1 MIKYQVYTAKDKQVI
16 LPEGEITKAIW
27 DNKKSE
33 LDTYRTTQTNKILT
47 DLRARTKKDSKND
60 HRAIFMDL
68 ANGVIIWARLLAGDT
83 LTNPKVATEYF
94 YLRTPKGNTEINF
107 TELFSK
113 WEIPNGNTEVDKV
126 IKALFEK
133 YKELQK
139 AELAGKTI
147 DQVALKDELVK
158 LIKKYVDAKI
168 AEIPTTG
175 GTPAPVSKET
185 IINLLKE
192 AADPTHPESG
202 NVLIA
207 LLTEHLAGSS
217 ASMTTLLADEN
228 GSKPFKYFL
237 KLNNLYGAAADIDM
251 FKEMYDTT
259 SPNIVC
265 GVNRHGEALVQ
276 NLDILDL
283 NTEGKDSDTPLTP
296 TEIFVDKEN
305 TVTKNLPPEYSLM
318 VYRSVKYAKEVR
330 PSDIETEEHYING
343 KGQPEDTYVPS
354 KVRTIG
360 VEGVL
365 KHFADNVCPSL
376 YLEKQANGEY
386 VIGNQ
391 TTANLFKKYLVFY
404 NSEGFIPNEKLPEKV
419 TKTINTI
426 TEKVITVKPNGD
438 VVIKKEV
445 LDKSELPKPKDV
457 ELPKRKWHTMSA
469 EDGINGVLSFVT
481 GNEVHLD
488 IITTL
493 TKPVSMITFG
503 VRNAI
508 NSRPNEV
515 LEGIIIVH
523 GAAFIKGWESRF
535 KWREVPYDL
544 RDVEVFAYTIE
555 DENTIHIGRV

>member
-1 MIKYQVYTAKDKQVI
+1 MIKYQVYTVKDKQVI
-16 LPEGEITKAIW
+16 LPEGEITKAVW

-94 YLRTPKGNTEINF
+94 YLRTPAGNTEVNF

-113 WEIPNGNTEVDKV
+113 WEIPNGNEEVDKV

-175 GTPAPVSKET
+175 GTPAPVSKKT
-185 IINLLKE
+185 IINILKDV
-192 AADPTHPESG
+192 ADPDHPDAGS
-202 NVLIA
+202 VLIQ
-207 LLTEHLAGSS
+207 LLVEHLTGSDS
-217 ASMTTLLADEN
+217 HIGNLLAEN
-228 GSKPFKYFL
+228 DGSKPFQYFL
-237 KLNNLYGAAADIDM
+237 KLYNLYGAETTGDM
-251 FKEMYDTT
+251 FKNAINGCSYEV
-259 SPNIVC
+259 VC
-265 GVNRHGEALVQ
+265 GVNRHGDAMIQ

-283 NTEGKDSDTPLTP
+283 NAKGKDSDTPLTAS
-296 TEIFVDKEN
+296 EIFVDKEN
-305 TVTKNLPPEYSLM
+305 TVTKDLPPEYSLM

-330 PSDIETEEHYING
+330 SSGIETEEHYING

-360 VEGVL
+360 VENVL
-365 KHFADNVCPSL
+365 KHFANNVCPSL
-376 YLEKQANGEY
+376 YLEKQANGSY
-386 VIGNQ
+386 SIGNEA
-391 TTANLFKKYLVFY
+391 TANLFKKYIAFL
-404 NSEGFIPNEKLPEKV
+404 GADGKLPDSILP
-419 TKTINTI
+419 TSISTI
-426 TEKVITVKPNGD
+426 TNNLIDNTKPSEP
-438 VVIKKEV
+438 VIKETILKNS
-445 LDKSELPKPKDV
+445 LYKLGMLPNADKYQEYND
-457 ELPKRKWHTMSA
+457 
-469 EDGINGVLSFVT
+469 DG
-481 GNEVHLD
+481 

-493 TKPVSMITFG
+493 GTYRNFVVTLTRQLETF
-503 VRNAI
+503 VIATNNIPTQYRRDNMWF
-508 NSRPNEV
+508 
-515 LEGIIIVH
+515 EGTIIVN
-523 GAAFIKGWESRF
+523 GAKFIKSWGNMF
-535 KWREVPYDL
+535 VWREGVPTDL
-544 RDVEVFAYTIE
+544 GDMEVFAYVLNPLDNKIY
-555 DENTIHIGRV
+555 IGRV

>member
-83 LTNPKVATEYF
+83 LTSPKVATEYF

-113 WEIPNGNTEVDKV
+113 WEIPNGNEEVDKV

-133 YKELQK
+133 YRELQK

-185 IINLLKE
+185 IINILKE
-192 AADPTHPESG
+192 AADPDHPDAGSVLVQLLVEHLAESDPHIG
-202 NVLIA
+202 N
-207 LLTEHLAGSS
+207 LLTE
-217 ASMTTLLADEN
+217 DD
-228 GSKPFKYFL
+228 GSKPFQYFL
-237 KLNNLYGAAADIDM
+237 KLYNLYGKEATGDM
-251 FKEMYDTT
+251 FKNAINGGSYEV
-259 SPNIVC
+259 VC
-265 GVNRHGEALVQ
+265 GVNRHGDAMVQ

-283 NTEGKDSDTPLTP
+283 NAEGKDSDTPLTP

-343 KGQPEDTYVPS
+343 KGQPEDTYVPN

-360 VEGVL
+360 VENVL
-365 KHFADNVCPSL
+365 KHFANNVCPSL
-376 YLEKQANGEY
+376 YLEKQANGSY
-386 VIGNQ
+386 SIGNEA
-391 TTANLFKKYLVFY
+391 TANLFKKYIAFL
-404 NSEGFIPNEKLPEKV
+404 GADGKLPDS
-419 TKTINTI
+419 ILPASISTI
-426 TEKVITVKPNGD
+426 TNNLIDNTKPSEP
-438 VVIKKEV
+438 VIKETILKNSMYK
-445 LDKSELPKPKDV
+445 LGMFPNADKYQEYND
-457 ELPKRKWHTMSA
+457 
-469 EDGINGVLSFVT
+469 
-481 GNEVHLD
+481 
-488 IITTL
+488 
-493 TKPVSMITFG
+493 
-503 VRNAI
+503 
-508 NSRPNEV
+508 
-515 LEGIIIVH
+515 EGIISTLGTYRNFVVTLTRQIETFVVNVNNIPTQYRRDNMWFEGTIIVK
-523 GAAFIKGWESRF
+523 GAKFIKSWGSMF
-535 KWREVPYDL
+535 VWRNGVPTDL
-544 RDVEVFAYTIE
+544 GDMEVFAYVLNPLDNKIY
-555 DENTIHIGRV
+555 IGRV

>member
-16 LPEGEITKAIW
+16 LPEGEITKAVW
-27 DNKKSE
+27 DSKKSE

-83 LTNPKVATEYF
+83 LTSPKVATEYF

-113 WEIPNGNTEVDKV
+113 WEIPDGNTEVDKV

-217 ASMTTLLADEN
+217 ASMTTLLSDEN

-251 FKEMYDTT
+251 FKEMYDTA

-265 GVNRHGEALVQ
+265 GVNRHRDAMVQ

-283 NTEGKDSDTPLTP
+283 NAEGKDSDTPLTP

-305 TVTKNLPPEYSLM
+305 TVTKDLPPEYSLM
-318 VYRSVKYAKEVR
+318 VYRSIKYAKEVR

-360 VEGVL
+360 VENVL
-365 KHFADNVCPSL
+365 KHFANNVCPSL
-376 YLEKQANGEY
+376 YLEKQANGSY
-386 VIGNQ
+386 SIGNEA
-391 TTANLFKKYLVFY
+391 TANLFKKYIAFL
-404 NSEGFIPNEKLPEKV
+404 GADGKLPDSILPASV
-419 TKTINTI
+419 STI
-426 TEKVITVKPNGD
+426 TNNLIDNTKPSEP
-438 VVIKKEV
+438 VIKETILKNSMYK
-445 LDKSELPKPKDV
+445 LGMLPNADKYQEYND
-457 ELPKRKWHTMSA
+457 
-469 EDGINGVLSFVT
+469 DGIISTLGTYRNFV
-481 GNEVHLD
+481 V
-488 IITTL
+488 TL
-493 TKPVSMITFG
+493 TRQIETF
-503 VRNAI
+503 VIATNNIPTQYRRDNMWF
-508 NSRPNEV
+508 
-515 LEGIIIVH
+515 EGTIIVK
-523 GAAFIKGWESRF
+523 GAKFIKSWGNMF
-535 KWREVPYDL
+535 VWREGVPTDL
-544 RDVEVFAYTIE
+544 GDMEVFAYVLNPLDNKIY
-555 DENTIHIGRV
+555 IGRV

>member
-27 DNKKSE
+27 DSKKSE
-33 LDTYRTTQTNKILT
+33 LDTYRTTQTTKILT

-113 WEIPNGNTEVDKV
+113 WEIPDGNTEVDKV

-217 ASMTTLLADEN
+217 AGMTALLADEN

-251 FKEMYDTT
+251 FKEMYDTA

-265 GVNRHGEALVQ
+265 GVNKHGEALVQ

-330 PSDIETEEHYING
+330 SSDVEAEEHYING

-360 VEGVL
+360 VENVL
-365 KHFADNVCPSL
+365 KHFANNVCPSL
-376 YLEKQANGEY
+376 YLEKQANGSY
-386 VIGNQ
+386 SIGNEA
-391 TTANLFKKYLVFY
+391 TANLFKKYIAFL
-404 NSEGFIPNEKLPEKV
+404 GADGKLPDSILPASV
-419 TKTINTI
+419 STI
-426 TEKVITVKPNGD
+426 TNNLIDNTKPSEP
-438 VVIKKEV
+438 VIKETILKNS
-445 LDKSELPKPKDV
+445 LYKLGMLPNADKYQEYND
-457 ELPKRKWHTMSA
+457 
-469 EDGINGVLSFVT
+469 DGIISTLGTYRNFV
-481 GNEVHLD
+481 V
-488 IITTL
+488 TL
-493 TKPVSMITFG
+493 TRQLETF
-503 VRNAI
+503 VIATNNIPTQYRRDNMWF
-508 NSRPNEV
+508 
-515 LEGIIIVH
+515 EGTIIVK
-523 GAAFIKGWESRF
+523 GAKFIKSWGNMF
-535 KWREVPYDL
+535 VWREGVPTDL
-544 RDVEVFAYTIE
+544 GDMEVFAYVLNPLDNKIY
-555 DENTIHIGRV
+555 IGRV

>member
-27 DNKKSE
+27 DSKKSE

-94 YLRTPKGNTEINF
+94 YLRTPKGITDINF

-113 WEIPNGNTEVDKV
+113 WVIPSGNEEVDKV

-168 AEIPTTG
+168 AEIPSTG
-175 GTPAPVSKET
+175 GTPAPVDKNT
-185 IINLLKE
+185 IINILNGV
-192 AADPTHPESG
+192 ADPDHPDAGSVLVQLLVEHLTGSDPHIG
-202 NVLIA
+202 N
-207 LLTEHLAGSS
+207 LLTEN
-217 ASMTTLLADEN
+217 D
-228 GSKPFKYFL
+228 GSKPFQYFL
-237 KLNNLYGAAADIDM
+237 KLYNLYGVEATGDM
-251 FKEMYDTT
+251 FKNAINGGSYEV
-259 SPNIVC
+259 VC
-265 GVNRHGEALVQ
+265 GVNRHGDAMIQ

-283 NTEGKDSDTPLTP
+283 NAEGKDSDTPLTP
-296 TEIFVDKEN
+296 IEIFVDKEN

-318 VYRSVKYAKEVR
+318 VYRSVKYAKGVR
-330 PSDIETEEHYING
+330 SNDIETEDHYING

-365 KHFADNVCPSL
+365 KHFVNNVCPSL
-376 YLEKQANGEY
+376 YLEKQTDGSY
-386 VIGNQ
+386 SIGNQ
-391 TTANLFKKYLVFY
+391 ATANLFKKHIAFL
-404 NSEGFIPNEKLPEKV
+404 GADGKLPDSILPASV
-419 TKTINTI
+419 STI
-426 TEKVITVKPNGD
+426 TNNLIDNTKPSEP
-438 VVIKKEV
+438 VIKETILKNSMYKLGMLPNADKYQEYNDDGIISTLGTYRNFVVTLTRQLEV
-445 LDKSELPKPKDV
+445 LV
-457 ELPKRKWHTMSA
+457 
-469 EDGINGVLSFVT
+469 INVNNIPTQYRRDNMWF
-481 GNEVHLD
+481 
-488 IITTL
+488 
-493 TKPVSMITFG
+493 
-503 VRNAI
+503 
-508 NSRPNEV
+508 
-515 LEGIIIVH
+515 EGTIIVK
-523 GAAFIKGWESRF
+523 GAKFIKSWGNMF
-535 KWREVPYDL
+535 VWREGVPTDL
-544 RDVEVFAYTIE
+544 GDMEVFAYVLNPLDNKIY
-555 DENTIHIGRV
+555 IGRV

>member
-27 DNKKSE
+27 DSKKSE

-94 YLRTPKGNTEINF
+94 YLRTPKGNTEVNF

-113 WEIPNGNTEVDKV
+113 WEIPNGNEEVDKV

-147 DQVALKDELVK
+147 DQIALKDELVK

-185 IINLLKE
+185 IIDLLEE

-207 LLTEHLAGSS
+207 LLTKHLAGSS
-217 ASMTTLLADEN
+217 AGMTTLLADEN

-251 FKEMYDTT
+251 FKEMYDTA

-305 TVTKNLPPEYSLM
+305 TVTKNLPPKYSLM

-330 PSDIETEEHYING
+330 SDDIKTEDHYING

-360 VEGVL
+360 VENVL
-365 KHFADNVCPSL
+365 KHFANNVCPSL
-376 YLEKQANGEY
+376 YLEKQANGSY
-386 VIGNQ
+386 SIGNEA
-391 TTANLFKKYLVFY
+391 TANLFKKYIAFL
-404 NSEGFIPNEKLPEKV
+404 GADGKLPDSILPASV
-419 TKTINTI
+419 STI
-426 TEKVITVKPNGD
+426 TNNLIDNTKPSEP
-438 VVIKKEV
+438 VIKETILKNS
-445 LDKSELPKPKDV
+445 LYKLGMFPNADKYQEYND
-457 ELPKRKWHTMSA
+457 
-469 EDGINGVLSFVT
+469 DGIISTLGTYRNFV
-481 GNEVHLD
+481 V
-488 IITTL
+488 TL
-493 TKPVSMITFG
+493 TRQIETF
-503 VRNAI
+503 VIATNNIPTQYRRDNMWF
-508 NSRPNEV
+508 
-515 LEGIIIVH
+515 EGTIIVK
-523 GAAFIKGWESRF
+523 GAKFIKSWGNMF
-535 KWREVPYDL
+535 VWREGVPTDL
-544 RDVEVFAYTIE
+544 GDMEVFAYVLNPLDNKIY
-555 DENTIHIGRV
+555 IGRV

>member
-27 DNKKSE
+27 DSKKSE

-113 WEIPNGNTEVDKV
+113 WEIPNGNEEVDKV

-168 AEIPTTG
+168 AEIPSTG

-217 ASMTTLLADEN
+217 ASMTALLADEN

-251 FKEMYDTT
+251 FKEMYDTA

-265 GVNRHGEALVQ
+265 GVNKHGEALVQ

-330 PSDIETEEHYING
+330 SNDIETEDHYING

-360 VEGVL
+360 VENVL
-365 KHFADNVCPSL
+365 KHFANNVCPSL
-376 YLEKQANGEY
+376 YLEKQTDGSY
-386 VIGNQ
+386 SIGNEA
-391 TTANLFKKYLVFY
+391 TANLFKKYIAFL
-404 NSEGFIPNEKLPEKV
+404 GADGKLPDSILPASV
-419 TKTINTI
+419 STI
-426 TEKVITVKPNGD
+426 TNNLIDNTKPSEP
-438 VVIKKEV
+438 VIKETILKNSMYK
-445 LDKSELPKPKDV
+445 LGMLPNADKYQEYND
-457 ELPKRKWHTMSA
+457 
-469 EDGINGVLSFVT
+469 DGIISTLGTYRNFV
-481 GNEVHLD
+481 V
-488 IITTL
+488 TL
-493 TKPVSMITFG
+493 TRQLETFVVG
-503 VRNAI
+503 VNNIPTQYRRDNMWF
-508 NSRPNEV
+508 
-515 LEGIIIVH
+515 EGTIIVK
-523 GAAFIKGWESRF
+523 GAKFIKSWGNMF
-535 KWREVPYDL
+535 VWREGVPTDL
-544 RDVEVFAYTIE
+544 GDMEVFAYVLNPLDNKIY
-555 DENTIHIGRV
+555 IGRV

>member
-27 DNKKSE
+27 DSKKSE
-33 LDTYRTTQTNKILT
+33 LDTYRTTQTTKILT

-83 LTNPKVATEYF
+83 LTSPKVATEYF
-94 YLRTPKGNTEINF
+94 YLRTPKGNTEVNF

-113 WEIPNGNTEVDKV
+113 WEIPDGNTEVDKV

-175 GTPAPVSKET
+175 GTPTPVSKET

-207 LLTEHLAGSS
+207 LLTEHLTGSS
-217 ASMTTLLADEN
+217 TGMTTLLADEN

-251 FKEMYDTT
+251 FKEMYDTA

-265 GVNRHGEALVQ
+265 GVNKHGEALVQ

-354 KVRTIG
+354 KVRTIE
-360 VEGVL
+360 VENVL
-365 KHFADNVCPSL
+365 KHFANNVCPSL
-376 YLEKQANGEY
+376 YLEKQTDGSY
-386 VIGNQ
+386 SIGNEA
-391 TTANLFKKYLVFY
+391 TANLFKKYIAFL
-404 NSEGFIPNEKLPEKV
+404 GADGKLPDSILPASV
-419 TKTINTI
+419 STI
-426 TEKVITVKPNGD
+426 TNNLIDNTKPSEPA
-438 VVIKKEV
+438 IKETILKNS
-445 LDKSELPKPKDV
+445 LYKLGMLPNADKYQEYND
-457 ELPKRKWHTMSA
+457 
-469 EDGINGVLSFVT
+469 DGIISTLSTYRNFV
-481 GNEVHLD
+481 V
-488 IITTL
+488 TL
-493 TKPVSMITFG
+493 TRQIETF
-503 VRNAI
+503 AI
-508 NSRPNEV
+508 VTNNIPTQYRRDNMWF
-515 LEGIIIVH
+515 EGTIIVK
-523 GAAFIKGWESRF
+523 GAKFIKSWGNMF
-535 KWREVPYDL
+535 VWREGVPTDL
-544 RDVEVFAYTIE
+544 GDMEVFAYVLNPLDNKIY
-555 DENTIHIGRV
+555 IGRV

>member
-27 DNKKSE
+27 DSKKSE

-113 WEIPNGNTEVDKV
+113 WEIPNGNEEVDKV

-192 AADPTHPESG
+192 AVDPTHPESG

-217 ASMTTLLADEN
+217 ADMTTLLTDEN

-251 FKEMYDTT
+251 FKEMYDTA

-265 GVNRHGEALVQ
+265 GVNRHGDAMVQ

-360 VEGVL
+360 VENVL
-365 KHFADNVCPSL
+365 KHFANNVCPSL
-376 YLEKQANGEY
+376 YLEKQANGSY
-386 VIGNQ
+386 SIGNEA
-391 TTANLFKKYLVFY
+391 TANLFKKYIAFL
-404 NSEGFIPNEKLPEKV
+404 GADGKLPDSILPTSV
-419 TKTINTI
+419 STI
-426 TEKVITVKPNGD
+426 TNNLIDNTKPSEP
-438 VVIKKEV
+438 VIKETILKNSMYK
-445 LDKSELPKPKDV
+445 LGMLPNADKYQEYNDY
-457 ELPKRKWHTMSA
+457 
-469 EDGINGVLSFVT
+469 G
-481 GNEVHLD
+481 

-493 TKPVSMITFG
+493 GTY
-503 VRNAI
+503 RNFVVTLT
-508 NSRPNEV
+508 RQLEV
-515 LEGIIIVH
+515 LVIDVNDIPTQYRRDNMWFEGTIIVK
-523 GAAFIKGWESRF
+523 GAKFIKSWGNMF
-535 KWREVPYDL
+535 VWREGVPTDL
-544 RDVEVFAYTIE
+544 GDMEVFAYVLNPLDNKIY
-555 DENTIHIGRV
+555 IGRV

>member
-27 DNKKSE
+27 DSKKSE
-33 LDTYRTTQTNKILT
+33 LDTYRTTQTTKILT

-83 LTNPKVATEYF
+83 LTSPKVATEYF

-113 WEIPNGNTEVDKV
+113 WEIPDGDAEVDKV

-139 AELAGKTI
+139 AELADKTI

-168 AEIPTTG
+168 TEIPTTG
-175 GTPAPVSKET
+175 GTPTPVSKET
-185 IINLLKE
+185 IISILNGV
-192 AADPTHPESG
+192 ADPDHPDAGSVLVQLLVEHLTGSDPHIG
-202 NVLIA
+202 N
-207 LLTEHLAGSS
+207 LLTE
-217 ASMTTLLADEN
+217 DD
-228 GSKPFKYFL
+228 GSKPFQYFL
-237 KLNNLYGAAADIDM
+237 KLYNLYGKEATGDM
-251 FKEMYDTT
+251 FKNAINGGSYEV
-259 SPNIVC
+259 VC
-265 GVNRHGEALVQ
+265 GVNRHGDAMMQ

-283 NTEGKDSDTPLTP
+283 NAEGKDSDTPLTP

-330 PSDIETEEHYING
+330 SSGIETEEHYING

-360 VEGVL
+360 VENVL

-376 YLEKQANGEY
+376 YLEKQTNGSY
-386 VIGNQ
+386 SIGNEA
-391 TTANLFKKYLVFY
+391 TANLFKKYIAFL
-404 NSEGFIPNEKLPEKV
+404 GADGKLPDSV
-419 TKTINTI
+419 LPASVSTI
-426 TEKVITVKPNGD
+426 TNNLIDNTKPSEP
-438 VVIKKEV
+438 VIKETILKNSMYKLGMLPNADKYQEYNDDGIISTLGTYRNFVVTLTRQLEV
-445 LDKSELPKPKDV
+445 LV
-457 ELPKRKWHTMSA
+457 
-469 EDGINGVLSFVT
+469 INVNNIPTQYRRDNMWF
-481 GNEVHLD
+481 
-488 IITTL
+488 
-493 TKPVSMITFG
+493 
-503 VRNAI
+503 
-508 NSRPNEV
+508 
-515 LEGIIIVH
+515 EGTIIVK
-523 GAAFIKGWESRF
+523 GAKFIKSWGNMF
-535 KWREVPYDL
+535 VWRNGAPTDL
-544 RDVEVFAYTIE
+544 GDMEVFAYVLNPLDNKIY
-555 DENTIHIGRV
+555 IGRV

>member
-27 DNKKSE
+27 DSKKSE
-33 LDTYRTTQTNKILT
+33 LDTYRSTQTNKILT

-113 WEIPNGNTEVDKV
+113 WEIPNGNEEVDKV

-175 GTPAPVSKET
+175 GTPAPVDKNT
-185 IINLLKE
+185 IINILNGV
-192 AADPTHPESG
+192 ADPDHPDAGSVLVQLLVEHLTGSDPHIG
-202 NVLIA
+202 N
-207 LLTEHLAGSS
+207 LLTEN
-217 ASMTTLLADEN
+217 D
-228 GSKPFKYFL
+228 GSKPFQYFL
-237 KLNNLYGAAADIDM
+237 KLYNLYGKEATGDM
-251 FKEMYDTT
+251 FKNAINGGSYEV
-259 SPNIVC
+259 VC
-265 GVNRHGEALVQ
+265 GVNRYGDAMIQ

-283 NTEGKDSDTPLTP
+283 NAEGKDSDTPLTP

-305 TVTKNLPPEYSLM
+305 TVTKDLPPEYSLM

-330 PSDIETEEHYING
+330 PSNIETEEHYING
-343 KGQPEDTYVPS
+343 KGQPEDTYVHS

-376 YLEKQANGEY
+376 YLEKQADGSY
-386 VIGNQ
+386 SIGNQ
-391 TTANLFKKYLVFY
+391 ATANLFKKYIAFL
-404 NSEGFIPNEKLPEKV
+404 GTDGKLPDSILPASV
-419 TKTINTI
+419 STI
-426 TEKVITVKPNGD
+426 TNNLIDNTKPSEP
-438 VVIKKEV
+438 VIKETILKNSMYK
-445 LDKSELPKPKDV
+445 LGMLPNADKYQEYND
-457 ELPKRKWHTMSA
+457 
-469 EDGINGVLSFVT
+469 DGIISTLGTYRNFV
-481 GNEVHLD
+481 V
-488 IITTL
+488 TL
-493 TKPVSMITFG
+493 TRQLETF
-503 VRNAI
+503 VIATNNIPTQYRRDNMWF
-508 NSRPNEV
+508 
-515 LEGIIIVH
+515 EGTIIVK
-523 GAAFIKGWESRF
+523 GAKFIKSWGNMF
-535 KWREVPYDL
+535 VWREGVPTDL
-544 RDVEVFAYTIE
+544 GDMEVFAYVLNPLDNKIY
-555 DENTIHIGRV
+555 IGRV

>member
-27 DNKKSE
+27 DSKKSE

-94 YLRTPKGNTEINF
+94 YLRTPKGNTEVNF

-113 WEIPNGNTEVDKV
+113 WEIPNGNEEVDKV

-185 IINLLKE
+185 IINILHSV
-192 AADPTHPESG
+192 ADPDHPDTGS
-202 NVLIA
+202 VLVQ
-207 LLTEHLAGSS
+207 LLVEHLTGSDPHIRN
-217 ASMTTLLADEN
+217 LLAEN
-228 GSKPFKYFL
+228 DGSKPFQYFL
-237 KLNNLYGAAADIDM
+237 KLYNLYGAEATEDM
-251 FKEMYDTT
+251 FKNAINNGSYEV
-259 SPNIVC
+259 VC
-265 GVNRHGEALVQ
+265 GVNRHGDAMIQ

-283 NTEGKDSDTPLTP
+283 NAEGRDSDTPLTAG
-296 TEIFVDKEN
+296 EIFVDKEN
-305 TVTKNLPPEYSLM
+305 TVTKDLPPEYSLM
-318 VYRSVKYAKEVR
+318 VYRSVKYAKGVR
-330 PSDIETEEHYING
+330 SRTIETEDHYING
-343 KGQPEDTYVPS
+343 KGQPEDTYVLN

-365 KHFADNVCPSL
+365 KHFANNVCPSL
-376 YLEKQANGEY
+376 YLEKQTDGSY
-386 VIGNQ
+386 SIGNEA
-391 TTANLFKKYLVFY
+391 TANLFKKYIAFL
-404 NSEGFIPNEKLPEKV
+404 GADGKLPDSILPASV
-419 TKTINTI
+419 STI
-426 TEKVITVKPNGD
+426 TNNLIDNTKPSEP
-438 VVIKKEV
+438 VIKETILKNSMYKLGMLPNADKYQEYNDDGIISTLGTYRNFVVTLTRQLEV
-445 LDKSELPKPKDV
+445 LVIYVNNIPTQYRRDNM
-457 ELPKRKWHTMSA
+457 W
-469 EDGINGVLSFVT
+469 F
-481 GNEVHLD
+481 
-488 IITTL
+488 
-493 TKPVSMITFG
+493 
-503 VRNAI
+503 
-508 NSRPNEV
+508 
-515 LEGIIIVH
+515 EGTIIVK
-523 GAAFIKGWESRF
+523 GAKFIKSWGNMF
-535 KWREVPYDL
+535 VWREGVPTDL
-544 RDVEVFAYTIE
+544 GDMEVFAYVLNPLDNKIY
-555 DENTIHIGRV
+555 IGRV

>member
-16 LPEGEITKAIW
+16 LPEGEITKAVW
-27 DNKKSE
+27 DSKKSE
-33 LDTYRTTQTNKILT
+33 LDTYRSTQTNKILT
-47 DLRARTKKDSKND
+47 DLRTRTKKDSKND

-94 YLRTPKGNTEINF
+94 YLRTPKGATDINF

-113 WEIPNGNTEVDKV
+113 WEIPNGNEEVDKV

-185 IINLLKE
+185 IINILNGV
-192 AADPTHPESG
+192 ADPDHPDAGSVLVQLLVEHLTGSDPHIG
-202 NVLIA
+202 N
-207 LLTEHLAGSS
+207 LLTE
-217 ASMTTLLADEN
+217 DD
-228 GSKPFKYFL
+228 GSKPFQYFL
-237 KLNNLYGAAADIDM
+237 KLYNLYGAEATGDM
-251 FKEMYDTT
+251 FKNAINGGSYEV
-259 SPNIVC
+259 VC
-265 GVNRHGEALVQ
+265 GVNRNGDAMIQ

-283 NTEGKDSDTPLTP
+283 NAEGIDSETPLTAG
-296 TEIFVDKEN
+296 EIFVDKEN
-305 TVTKNLPPEYSLM
+305 TATKDLPPEYSLM
-318 VYRSVKYAKEVR
+318 VYRSVAYAKGYTA
-330 PSDIETEEHYING
+330 SGNIESVEHYING
-343 KGQPEDTYVPS
+343 KGNPETTYVRN

-365 KHFADNVCPSL
+365 KHFADNVCPTL
-376 YLEKQANGEY
+376 YLEKQATGEY

-404 NSEGFIPNEKLPEKV
+404 NSEGFIPYEKLPEKV
-419 TKTINTI
+419 TNTINTI

-438 VVIKKEV
+438 VIIKKEV
-445 LDKSELPKPKDV
+445 LDKSELPKAEV
-457 ELPKRKWHTMSA
+457 AKREWHT
-469 EDGINGVLSFVT
+469 ETIFTNPVDGVLRFADDS
-481 GNEVHLD
+481 GIHLD
-488 IITTL
+488 FKITL
-493 TKPVSMITFG
+493 TAVTKMSTFNMDKALAKRSG
-503 VRNAI
+503 
-508 NSRPNEV
+508 EV

-523 GAAFIKGWESRF
+523 GAAYIMGWESRF
-535 KWREVPYDL
+535 KWREIPYDL

>member
-16 LPEGEITKAIW
+16 LPEGEITKTIW
-27 DNKKSE
+27 DGKKSE

-113 WEIPNGNTEVDKV
+113 WEIPDGNTEVDKV

-175 GTPAPVSKET
+175 GTPTPVSKET

-192 AADPTHPESG
+192 AADPIHPESG

-217 ASMTTLLADEN
+217 ANMTTLLADEN

-251 FKEMYDTT
+251 FKEMYDTA
-259 SPNIVC
+259 SPNVVC
-265 GVNRHGEALVQ
+265 GVNKHGEALVQ

-360 VEGVL
+360 VENVL
-365 KHFADNVCPSL
+365 KHFANNVCPSL
-376 YLEKQANGEY
+376 YLEKQANGSY
-386 VIGNQ
+386 SIGNEA
-391 TTANLFKKYLVFY
+391 TANLFKKYIAFL
-404 NSEGFIPNEKLPEKV
+404 GADGKLPDSILPASV
-419 TKTINTI
+419 STI
-426 TEKVITVKPNGD
+426 TNNLIDNTKPSEP
-438 VVIKKEV
+438 VIKETV
-445 LDKSELPKPKDV
+445 LKNSLYKLGMFPNADKYQEYND
-457 ELPKRKWHTMSA
+457 
-469 EDGINGVLSFVT
+469 DGIISTLGTYRNFV
-481 GNEVHLD
+481 V
-488 IITTL
+488 TL
-493 TKPVSMITFG
+493 TRQIETF
-503 VRNAI
+503 VIATNNIPTQYRRDNMWF
-508 NSRPNEV
+508 
-515 LEGIIIVH
+515 EGTIIVK
-523 GAAFIKGWESRF
+523 GAKFIKSWGNMF
-535 KWREVPYDL
+535 VWREGVPTDL
-544 RDVEVFAYTIE
+544 GDMEVFAYVLNPLDNKIY
-555 DENTIHIGRV
+555 IGRV

>member
-27 DNKKSE
+27 DSKKSE

-94 YLRTPKGNTEINF
+94 YLRTPAGNTEINF

-113 WEIPNGNTEVDKV
+113 WEIPNGNEEVDKV

-217 ASMTTLLADEN
+217 AGITTLLADEN

-251 FKEMYDTT
+251 FKEMYDTS

-283 NTEGKDSDTPLTP
+283 NAEGKDSDTPLTP

-318 VYRSVKYAKEVR
+318 LYRSVKYAKEVR
-330 PSDIETEEHYING
+330 PSDIETEDHYING

-360 VEGVL
+360 VENVL
-365 KHFADNVCPSL
+365 KHFANNVCPSL
-376 YLEKQANGEY
+376 YLEKQANGSY
-386 VIGNQ
+386 SIGNEA
-391 TTANLFKKYLVFY
+391 TANLFKKYIAFL
-404 NSEGFIPNEKLPEKV
+404 GADGKLPDSILPASV
-419 TKTINTI
+419 STI
-426 TEKVITVKPNGD
+426 TNNLIDNTKPSEP
-438 VVIKKEV
+438 VIKETILKNSIYK
-445 LDKSELPKPKDV
+445 LGILPNADKYQEYND
-457 ELPKRKWHTMSA
+457 
-469 EDGINGVLSFVT
+469 DGIISALGTYRNFV
-481 GNEVHLD
+481 V
-488 IITTL
+488 TL
-493 TKPVSMITFG
+493 TRQIETF
-503 VRNAI
+503 VIATNNIPTQYRRDNMWF
-508 NSRPNEV
+508 
-515 LEGIIIVH
+515 EGTIIVK
-523 GAAFIKGWESRF
+523 GAKFIKSWGNMF
-535 KWREVPYDL
+535 VWREGVPTDL
-544 RDVEVFAYTIE
+544 GDMEVFAYVLNPLDNKIY
-555 DENTIHIGRV
+555 IGRV

>member
-27 DNKKSE
+27 DSKKSE
-33 LDTYRTTQTNKILT
+33 LDTYRSTQTNKILT

-94 YLRTPKGNTEINF
+94 YLRTPKGNTEVNF

-113 WEIPNGNTEVDKV
+113 WEIPNGNEEVDKV

-175 GTPAPVSKET
+175 GTPTPVSKET

-207 LLTEHLAGSS
+207 LLTEHLADS
-217 ASMTTLLADEN
+217 ATGMTTLLADEN

-251 FKEMYDTT
+251 FKEIYDTA

-265 GVNRHGEALVQ
+265 GVNRHGEAMMQ

-283 NTEGKDSDTPLTP
+283 NAEGKDSDTPLTP

-330 PSDIETEEHYING
+330 SSDIETKEHYING

-360 VEGVL
+360 VENVL
-365 KHFADNVCPSL
+365 KHFANNVCPSL
-376 YLEKQANGEY
+376 YLEKQANGSY
-386 VIGNQ
+386 SIGNEA
-391 TTANLFKKYLVFY
+391 TANLFKKYIAFL
-404 NSEGFIPNEKLPEKV
+404 GADGKLPDSILPASV
-419 TKTINTI
+419 STI
-426 TEKVITVKPNGD
+426 TNNLIDNTKPSEP
-438 VVIKKEV
+438 VIKETILKNSMYK
-445 LDKSELPKPKDV
+445 LGILPNADKYQEYND
-457 ELPKRKWHTMSA
+457 
-469 EDGINGVLSFVT
+469 DGIISALGTYRNFV
-481 GNEVHLD
+481 V
-488 IITTL
+488 TL
-493 TKPVSMITFG
+493 TRQIETF
-503 VRNAI
+503 VIATNNIPTQYRRDNMWF
-508 NSRPNEV
+508 
-515 LEGIIIVH
+515 EGTIIVK
-523 GAAFIKGWESRF
+523 GAKFIKSWGNMF
-535 KWREVPYDL
+535 VWREGVPTDL
-544 RDVEVFAYTIE
+544 GDMEVFAYVLNPLDNKIY
-555 DENTIHIGRV
+555 IGRV

>member
-16 LPEGEITKAIW
+16 LPDGEITKAIW
-27 DNKKSE
+27 DSKKSE

-94 YLRTPKGNTEINF
+94 YLRTPKGNTEVNF

-113 WEIPNGNTEVDKV
+113 WEIPNGNEEVNKV

-217 ASMTTLLADEN
+217 AGMTALLADEN

-251 FKEMYDTT
+251 FKEMYDTA

-283 NTEGKDSDTPLTP
+283 NAEGKDSDTPLTP

-330 PSDIETEEHYING
+330 SNDIETEDHYING

-360 VEGVL
+360 VENVL
-365 KHFADNVCPSL
+365 KHFANNVCPSL
-376 YLEKQANGEY
+376 YLEKQTDGSY
-386 VIGNQ
+386 SIGNQ
-391 TTANLFKKYLVFY
+391 ATANLFKKYIAFL
-404 NSEGFIPNEKLPEKV
+404 GADGKLPDSILPASV
-419 TKTINTI
+419 STI
-426 TEKVITVKPNGD
+426 TNNLIDNTKPSEP
-438 VVIKKEV
+438 VIKETILKNSLYKLGV
-445 LDKSELPKPKDV
+445 MPNADKYQEYND
-457 ELPKRKWHTMSA
+457 
-469 EDGINGVLSFVT
+469 
-481 GNEVHLD
+481 
-488 IITTL
+488 
-493 TKPVSMITFG
+493 
-503 VRNAI
+503 
-508 NSRPNEV
+508 
-515 LEGIIIVH
+515 EGIITSLGMYRNFVVTLTRQIETFVIATNSIPTQYRRDNMWFEGTIIVK
-523 GAAFIKGWESRF
+523 GAKFIKSWGNMF
-535 KWREVPYDL
+535 VWREGVPTDL
-544 RDVEVFAYTIE
+544 GDMEVFAYVLNPLDNKIY
-555 DENTIHIGRV
+555 IGRV

>member
-16 LPEGEITKAIW
+16 LPEGEITKAVW
-27 DNKKSE
+27 DSKKSE

-113 WEIPNGNTEVDKV
+113 WEIPDGNTEVDKV

-192 AADPTHPESG
+192 AADPDHPDAGSVLVQLLVEHLTGSDPHIG
-202 NVLIA
+202 N
-207 LLTEHLAGSS
+207 LLTENDGS
-217 ASMTTLLADEN
+217 T
-228 GSKPFKYFL
+228 PFQYFL
-237 KLNNLYGAAADIDM
+237 KLYNLYGAEATGDM
-251 FKEMYDTT
+251 FKNAINGGSYEV
-259 SPNIVC
+259 VC
-265 GVNRHGEALVQ
+265 GVNRHGDAMIQ

-283 NTEGKDSDTPLTP
+283 NAEGKDSDTPLTP

-330 PSDIETEEHYING
+330 SSDIETEEHYING
-343 KGQPEDTYVPS
+343 KGQPEDTYVHS

-360 VEGVL
+360 VENVL
-365 KHFADNVCPSL
+365 KHFANNVCPSL
-376 YLEKQANGEY
+376 YLEKQANGSY
-386 VIGNQ
+386 SIGNEA
-391 TTANLFKKYLVFY
+391 TANLFKKYIAFLGVD
-404 NSEGFIPNEKLPEKV
+404 GKLPDSILPTSV
-419 TKTINTI
+419 STI
-426 TEKVITVKPNGD
+426 TNNLIDNTKPSEPIIKETILKNSMYKLGMLPNAD
-438 VVIKKEV
+438 KYQEYNDDGIIATLGTYRNFVVTLTRQLEV
-445 LDKSELPKPKDV
+445 LVIDV
-457 ELPKRKWHTMSA
+457 NNIPIQYRRDNMW
-469 EDGINGVLSFVT
+469 F
-481 GNEVHLD
+481 
-488 IITTL
+488 
-493 TKPVSMITFG
+493 
-503 VRNAI
+503 
-508 NSRPNEV
+508 
-515 LEGIIIVH
+515 EGTIVVK
-523 GAAFIKGWESRF
+523 GAKFIKSWGNMF
-535 KWREVPYDL
+535 VWREGVPTDL
-544 RDVEVFAYTIE
+544 GDMEVFAYVLNPLDNKIY
-555 DENTIHIGRV
+555 IGRV

>member
-27 DNKKSE
+27 DSKKSE

-94 YLRTPKGNTEINF
+94 YLRTPKGETEI

-113 WEIPNGNTEVDKV
+113 WEIPNGNEEVDKV

-168 AEIPTTG
+168 AEIPSTG

-185 IINLLKE
+185 IINILKDV
-192 AADPTHPESG
+192 ADPDHPDAGS
-202 NVLIA
+202 VLVQ
-207 LLTEHLAGSS
+207 LLVEHLAGSDPHIGN
-217 ASMTTLLADEN
+217 LLTEN
-228 GSKPFKYFL
+228 DGSKPFQYFL
-237 KLNNLYGAAADIDM
+237 KLYNLYGKEATGDM
-251 FKEMYDTT
+251 FKNAINGGSYEV
-259 SPNIVC
+259 VC
-265 GVNRHGEALVQ
+265 GVNRHGDAMIQ

-283 NTEGKDSDTPLTP
+283 NAEGKDSDTPLTP

-318 VYRSVKYAKEVR
+318 VYRSVKFAKEVR
-330 PSDIETEEHYING
+330 SSDIETEEHYING
-343 KGQPEDTYVPS
+343 KGQPEDTYVHS

-360 VEGVL
+360 VENVL

-376 YLEKQANGEY
+376 YLEKQANGSY
-386 VIGNQ
+386 SIGNEA
-391 TTANLFKKYLVFY
+391 TANLFKKYIAFL
-404 NSEGFIPNEKLPEKV
+404 GADGKLPDS
-419 TKTINTI
+419 ILPASISTI
-426 TEKVITVKPNGD
+426 TNNLIDNTKPSEPA
-438 VVIKKEV
+438 IKETILKNS
-445 LDKSELPKPKDV
+445 LYKLGMLSNADKYQEYND
-457 ELPKRKWHTMSA
+457 
-469 EDGINGVLSFVT
+469 DGIISTLGTYRNFV
-481 GNEVHLD
+481 V
-488 IITTL
+488 TL
-493 TKPVSMITFG
+493 TRQIETF
-503 VRNAI
+503 VIATNNIPTQYRRDNMWF
-508 NSRPNEV
+508 
-515 LEGIIIVH
+515 EGTIIVK
-523 GAAFIKGWESRF
+523 GAKFIKSWGNMF
-535 KWREVPYDL
+535 VWREGVPTDL
-544 RDVEVFAYTIE
+544 GDMEVFAYVLNPLDNKIY
-555 DENTIHIGRV
+555 IGRV

>member
-16 LPEGEITKAIW
+16 LPEGEITKAVW
-27 DNKKSE
+27 DSKKSE

-68 ANGVIIWARLLAGDT
+68 PNGVIIWARLLAGDT
-83 LTNPKVATEYF
+83 LTDPKVATEYF

-113 WEIPNGNTEVDKV
+113 WEIPNGNEEVDKV

-168 AEIPTTG
+168 ADIPTTG
-175 GTPAPVSKET
+175 GTSAPVSKET

-207 LLTEHLAGSS
+207 LLTEHLVGSS
-217 ASMTTLLADEN
+217 AGMATLLLADEN

-251 FKEMYDTT
+251 FKETYNTA

-265 GVNRHGEALVQ
+265 GVNRYGEALVQ

-283 NTEGKDSDTPLTP
+283 NAEGKDSDTPLTP

-330 PSDIETEEHYING
+330 PSDIKTEEHYING

-360 VEGVL
+360 VENVL
-365 KHFADNVCPSL
+365 KHFANNVCPSL
-376 YLEKQANGEY
+376 YLEKQTDGSY
-386 VIGNQ
+386 SIGNQ
-391 TTANLFKKYLVFY
+391 ATANLFKKYIAFL
-404 NSEGFIPNEKLPEKV
+404 GADGKLPDSILPASV
-419 TKTINTI
+419 STI
-426 TEKVITVKPNGD
+426 TNNLIDNTKPSEP
-438 VVIKKEV
+438 VIKETILKNSMYK
-445 LDKSELPKPKDV
+445 LGILPNADKYQEYND
-457 ELPKRKWHTMSA
+457 
-469 EDGINGVLSFVT
+469 DGIIATLGTYRNFV
-481 GNEVHLD
+481 V
-488 IITTL
+488 TL
-493 TKPVSMITFG
+493 TRQIETF
-503 VRNAI
+503 VIATNNIPTQYHRDNMWF
-508 NSRPNEV
+508 
-515 LEGIIIVH
+515 EGTIIVK
-523 GAAFIKGWESRF
+523 GAKFIKSWGNMF
-535 KWREVPYDL
+535 VWREGVPTDL
-544 RDVEVFAYTIE
+544 GDMEVFAYVLNPLDNKIY
-555 DENTIHIGRV
+555 IGRV

>member
-27 DNKKSE
+27 DSKKSE

-113 WEIPNGNTEVDKV
+113 WEIPNGNEEVDKV

-175 GTPAPVSKET
+175 GTPAPVDKNT
-185 IINLLKE
+185 IINILNSV
-192 AADPTHPESG
+192 ADPDHPDAGS
-202 NVLIA
+202 VLVQ
-207 LLTEHLAGSS
+207 LLVEHLAGSDPHIGN
-217 ASMTTLLADEN
+217 LLTEN
-228 GSKPFKYFL
+228 NSSTPFQYFL
-237 KLNNLYGAAADIDM
+237 KLYNLYGAEATESM
-251 FKEMYDTT
+251 FKNAINGGSYEV
-259 SPNIVC
+259 VC
-265 GVNRHGEALVQ
+265 GVNRYGDAMIQ

-283 NTEGKDSDTPLTP
+283 NAEGKDSDTPLTP

-305 TVTKNLPPEYSLM
+305 TVTKDLPPEYSLM

-330 PSDIETEEHYING
+330 SSSIETEEHYING
-343 KGQPEDTYVPS
+343 KGQPEDTYVHS

-360 VEGVL
+360 VENVL

-376 YLEKQANGEY
+376 YLEKQANGSY
-386 VIGNQ
+386 SIGNE
-391 TTANLFKKYLVFY
+391 TTANLFKKYIAFL
-404 NSEGFIPNEKLPEKV
+404 GTDGKLPDSILPASV
-419 TKTINTI
+419 STI
-426 TEKVITVKPNGD
+426 TNNLIDNTKPSEP
-438 VVIKKEV
+438 VIKETILKNSMYK
-445 LDKSELPKPKDV
+445 LGMLPNADKYQEYND
-457 ELPKRKWHTMSA
+457 
-469 EDGINGVLSFVT
+469 DGIIATLGAYRNFV
-481 GNEVHLD
+481 V
-488 IITTL
+488 TL
-493 TKPVSMITFG
+493 TRQIETF
-503 VRNAI
+503 VIATNNIPTQYRRDNMWF
-508 NSRPNEV
+508 
-515 LEGIIIVH
+515 EGTIIVK
-523 GAAFIKGWESRF
+523 GAKFIKSWGNMF
-535 KWREVPYDL
+535 VWREGVPTDL
-544 RDVEVFAYTIE
+544 GDMEVFAYVLNPLDNKIY
-555 DENTIHIGRV
+555 IGRV

>member
-27 DNKKSE
+27 DSKKSE

-113 WEIPNGNTEVDKV
+113 WEIPNGNEEVDKV

-207 LLTEHLAGSS
+207 LLTEHLVGSS
-217 ASMTTLLADEN
+217 AGMATLLADEN

-251 FKEMYDTT
+251 FKEMYDTA

-318 VYRSVKYAKEVR
+318 VYRSVKYAKGVR

-343 KGQPEDTYVPS
+343 KGQPEDTYVPN

-360 VEGVL
+360 VENVL
-365 KHFADNVCPSL
+365 KHFANNVCPSL
-376 YLEKQANGEY
+376 YLEKQTDGSY
-386 VIGNQ
+386 SIGNQ
-391 TTANLFKKYLVFY
+391 ATANLFKKYIAFL
-404 NSEGFIPNEKLPEKV
+404 GTDGKLPDSILPASV
-419 TKTINTI
+419 STI
-426 TEKVITVKPNGD
+426 TNNLIDNTKPSEP
-438 VVIKKEV
+438 VIKETILKNSMYK
-445 LDKSELPKPKDV
+445 LGMLPNADKYQEYND
-457 ELPKRKWHTMSA
+457 
-469 EDGINGVLSFVT
+469 
-481 GNEVHLD
+481 
-488 IITTL
+488 
-493 TKPVSMITFG
+493 
-503 VRNAI
+503 
-508 NSRPNEV
+508 
-515 LEGIIIVH
+515 EGIIASLGMYRNFVVTLTRQIETFVIATNNIPTQYRRDNMWFEGTIIVK
-523 GAAFIKGWESRF
+523 GAKFIKSWGNMF
-535 KWREVPYDL
+535 VWREGVPADL
-544 RDVEVFAYTIE
+544 GDMEVFAYVLNPLDNKIY
-555 DENTIHIGRV
+555 IGRV

>member
-27 DNKKSE
+27 DSKKSE

-113 WEIPNGNTEVDKV
+113 WEIPNGNEEVDKV

-175 GTPAPVSKET
+175 GTPAPVDKNT
-185 IINLLKE
+185 IINILNSV
-192 AADPTHPESG
+192 ADPDHPDAGS
-202 NVLIA
+202 VLVQ
-207 LLTEHLAGSS
+207 LLVEHLAGSDPHIGN
-217 ASMTTLLADEN
+217 LLTEN
-228 GSKPFKYFL
+228 NSSTPFQYFL
-237 KLNNLYGAAADIDM
+237 KLYNLYGAEATESM
-251 FKEMYDTT
+251 FKNAINGGSYEV
-259 SPNIVC
+259 VC
-265 GVNRHGEALVQ
+265 GVNRYGDAMIQ

-283 NTEGKDSDTPLTP
+283 NAEGKDSDTPLTP

-305 TVTKNLPPEYSLM
+305 TVTKDLPPEYSLM

-330 PSDIETEEHYING
+330 SSSIETEEHYING
-343 KGQPEDTYVPS
+343 KGQPEDTYVHS

-360 VEGVL
+360 VENVL

-376 YLEKQANGEY
+376 YLEKQANGSY
-386 VIGNQ
+386 SIGNEA
-391 TTANLFKKYLVFY
+391 TANLFKKYIAFL
-404 NSEGFIPNEKLPEKV
+404 GTDGKLPDSILPASV
-419 TKTINTI
+419 STI
-426 TEKVITVKPNGD
+426 TNNLIDNTKPSEP
-438 VVIKKEV
+438 VIKETILKNSMYK
-445 LDKSELPKPKDV
+445 LGMLPNADKYQEYND
-457 ELPKRKWHTMSA
+457 
-469 EDGINGVLSFVT
+469 DGIIATLGAYRNFV
-481 GNEVHLD
+481 V
-488 IITTL
+488 TL
-493 TKPVSMITFG
+493 TRQIETF
-503 VRNAI
+503 VIATNNIPTQYRRDNMWF
-508 NSRPNEV
+508 
-515 LEGIIIVH
+515 EGTIIVK
-523 GAAFIKGWESRF
+523 GAKFIKSWGNMF
-535 KWREVPYDL
+535 VWREGVPTDL
-544 RDVEVFAYTIE
+544 GDMEVFAYVLNPLDNKIY
-555 DENTIHIGRV
+555 IGRV

>member
-16 LPEGEITKAIW
+16 LPEGEITKAVW
-27 DNKKSE
+27 DSKKSE

-83 LTNPKVATEYF
+83 LTSPKVATEYF

-113 WEIPNGNTEVDKV
+113 WEIPNGNEEVDKV

-168 AEIPTTG
+168 AEISTTG
-175 GTPAPVSKET
+175 GTPAPVDKNT

-217 ASMTTLLADEN
+217 AGMTTLLADEN

-251 FKEMYDTT
+251 FKEIYDTA

-283 NTEGKDSDTPLTP
+283 NTEGKDSDTSLTP

-305 TVTKNLPPEYSLM
+305 TVTKDLPPEYSLM

-330 PSDIETEEHYING
+330 SNDVETEDHYING

-360 VEGVL
+360 VENVL
-365 KHFADNVCPSL
+365 KHFANNVCPSL
-376 YLEKQANGEY
+376 YLEKQANGSY
-386 VIGNQ
+386 SIGNEA
-391 TTANLFKKYLVFY
+391 TANLFKKYIAFL
-404 NSEGFIPNEKLPEKV
+404 GADGKLPDSILPASV
-419 TKTINTI
+419 STI
-426 TEKVITVKPNGD
+426 TNNLIDNTKPSEP
-438 VVIKKEV
+438 VIKETILKNSMYKLGMLPNADKYQEYNDDGIISTLGTYRNFVVTLTRQLEV
-445 LDKSELPKPKDV
+445 LV
-457 ELPKRKWHTMSA
+457 
-469 EDGINGVLSFVT
+469 INVNNIPTQYRRDNMWF
-481 GNEVHLD
+481 
-488 IITTL
+488 
-493 TKPVSMITFG
+493 
-503 VRNAI
+503 
-508 NSRPNEV
+508 
-515 LEGIIIVH
+515 EGTIIVK
-523 GAAFIKGWESRF
+523 GAKFIKSWGNMF
-535 KWREVPYDL
+535 VWREGVPTDL
-544 RDVEVFAYTIE
+544 GDMEVFAYVLNPLDNKIY
-555 DENTIHIGRV
+555 IGRV

>member
-27 DNKKSE
+27 DIKKSE

-113 WEIPNGNTEVDKV
+113 WEIPNGNEEVDKV

-175 GTPAPVSKET
+175 GTPAPVDKNT
-185 IINLLKE
+185 IINILNGV
-192 AADPTHPESG
+192 ADPDHPDAGS
-202 NVLIA
+202 VLVQ
-207 LLTEHLAGSS
+207 LLVEHLTGSDPHIGN
-217 ASMTTLLADEN
+217 LLAEN
-228 GSKPFKYFL
+228 DGSKPFQYFL
-237 KLNNLYGAAADIDM
+237 KLYNLFGAEATGDM
-251 FKEMYDTT
+251 FKNAINGGSYEV
-259 SPNIVC
+259 VC
-265 GVNRHGEALVQ
+265 GVNRHGDAMIQ

-283 NTEGKDSDTPLTP
+283 NAKGKDSDTPLTP

-343 KGQPEDTYVPS
+343 KEQPEDTYVPS

-360 VEGVL
+360 VENVL
-365 KHFADNVCPSL
+365 KHFANNVCPSL
-376 YLEKQANGEY
+376 YLEKQANGSY
-386 VIGNQ
+386 SIGNEA
-391 TTANLFKKYLVFY
+391 TANLFKKYIAFL
-404 NSEGFIPNEKLPEKV
+404 GADGKLPDSV
-419 TKTINTI
+419 LPASVSTI
-426 TEKVITVKPNGD
+426 TNNLIDNTKPSEP
-438 VVIKKEV
+438 VIKETILKNSMYKLGMLPNADKYQEYNDDGIISTLGTYRNFVVTLTRQLEV
-445 LDKSELPKPKDV
+445 LVIAVNNIPTQYRRDNM
-457 ELPKRKWHTMSA
+457 W
-469 EDGINGVLSFVT
+469 F
-481 GNEVHLD
+481 
-488 IITTL
+488 
-493 TKPVSMITFG
+493 
-503 VRNAI
+503 
-508 NSRPNEV
+508 
-515 LEGIIIVH
+515 EGTIIVK
-523 GAAFIKGWESRF
+523 GAKFIKSWGNMF
-535 KWREVPYDL
+535 VWREGVPTDL
-544 RDVEVFAYTIE
+544 GDMEVFAYVLNPLDNKIY
-555 DENTIHIGRV
+555 IGRV

>member
-27 DNKKSE
+27 DSKKSE

-83 LTNPKVATEYF
+83 LTDPKVATEYF

-113 WEIPNGNTEVDKV
+113 WEIPNGNEEVDKV

-168 AEIPTTG
+168 AEIPSTG

-185 IINLLKE
+185 IINILKDV
-192 AADPTHPESG
+192 ADPDYPDAGSVFVQLLVEHLTGSDSHIG
-202 NVLIA
+202 N
-207 LLTEHLAGSS
+207 LLTENDGS
-217 ASMTTLLADEN
+217 T
-228 GSKPFKYFL
+228 PFQYFL
-237 KLNNLYGAAADIDM
+237 KLYNLYGVEATGDM
-251 FKEMYDTT
+251 FKNAINGGSYEV
-259 SPNIVC
+259 VC
-265 GVNRHGEALVQ
+265 GVNRHGDAMIQ

-283 NTEGKDSDTPLTP
+283 NAEGKDSETPVTAG
-296 TEIFVDKEN
+296 EIFVDKEN
-305 TVTKNLPPEYSLM
+305 TVTKDLPPEYSLM

-330 PSDIETEEHYING
+330 SSDIETEEHYING
-343 KGQPEDTYVPS
+343 KGQPEDTYVHS

-365 KHFADNVCPSL
+365 KHFADTVCPSL
-376 YLEKQANGEY
+376 YLEKQANGSY
-386 VIGNQ
+386 SIGNEA
-391 TTANLFKKYLVFY
+391 TANLFKKYIAFL
-404 NSEGFIPNEKLPEKV
+404 GADGKLPDSILPASV
-419 TKTINTI
+419 STI
-426 TEKVITVKPNGD
+426 TNNLIDNTKPSEP
-438 VVIKKEV
+438 VIKETILKNSMYK
-445 LDKSELPKPKDV
+445 LGMLPNADKYQEYDD
-457 ELPKRKWHTMSA
+457 
-469 EDGINGVLSFVT
+469 DGIIATLGTYRNFV
-481 GNEVHLD
+481 V
-488 IITTL
+488 TL
-493 TKPVSMITFG
+493 TRQLEVF
-503 VRNAI
+503 VI
-508 NSRPNEV
+508 NVNNIPTQYRRDNMWF
-515 LEGIIIVH
+515 EGTIIVK
-523 GAAFIKGWESRF
+523 GAKFIKSWGNMF
-535 KWREVPYDL
+535 VWREGVPTDL
-544 RDVEVFAYTIE
+544 GDMEVFAYVLNPLDNKIY
-555 DENTIHIGRV
+555 IGRV

>member
-27 DNKKSE
+27 DSKKSE

-94 YLRTPKGNTEINF
+94 YLRTPKGETEINF

-113 WEIPNGNTEVDKV
+113 WEIPNGNEEVDKV

-175 GTPAPVSKET
+175 GTPAPVDKNT

-217 ASMTTLLADEN
+217 AGMTTLLADEN

-251 FKEMYDTT
+251 FKEMYDTA

-265 GVNRHGEALVQ
+265 GVNKHGEALVQ

-283 NTEGKDSDTPLTP
+283 NAEGKDSDTPLTP

-360 VEGVL
+360 VENVL

-376 YLEKQANGEY
+376 YLEKQTDGSY
-386 VIGNQ
+386 SIGNEA
-391 TTANLFKKYLVFY
+391 TANLFKKYIAFL
-404 NSEGFIPNEKLPEKV
+404 GADGKLPDSILPASV
-419 TKTINTI
+419 STI
-426 TEKVITVKPNGD
+426 TNNLIDN
-438 VVIKKEV
+438 
-445 LDKSELPKPKDV
+445 
-457 ELPKRKWHTMSA
+457 
-469 EDGINGVLSFVT
+469 
-481 GNEVHLD
+481 
-488 IITTL
+488 
-493 TKPVSMITFG
+493 TKPTEPIIKETILKNSLYKLGMLP
-503 VRNAI
+503 NADKYQEY
-508 NSRPNEV
+508 ND
-515 LEGIIIVH
+515 EGIISTLGTYRNFVVTLTRQIETFVIATNDIPTQYRRDNMWFEGTIIVK
-523 GAAFIKGWESRF
+523 GAKFIKSWGNMF
-535 KWREVPYDL
+535 VWREGVPTDL
-544 RDVEVFAYTIE
+544 GDMEVFAYVLNPLDNKIY
-555 DENTIHIGRV
+555 IGRV

>member
-27 DNKKSE
+27 DSKKSE
-33 LDTYRTTQTNKILT
+33 LDTYRTTQTAKILT

-113 WEIPNGNTEVDKV
+113 WEIPNGNEEVDKV

-139 AELAGKTI
+139 AELVGKTI

-175 GTPAPVSKET
+175 GTPAPVDKNT
-185 IINLLKE
+185 IINILKDV
-192 AADPTHPESG
+192 ADPDHPDAGSVLVQLLVEHLTEFDPDIG
-202 NVLIA
+202 N
-207 LLTEHLAGSS
+207 LLTGN
-217 ASMTTLLADEN
+217 D
-228 GSKPFKYFL
+228 GSKPFQYFL
-237 KLNNLYGAAADIDM
+237 KLYNLYGAEATGDM
-251 FKEMYDTT
+251 FKNAINGGSYEV
-259 SPNIVC
+259 VC
-265 GVNRHGEALVQ
+265 GVNRHGDAMIQ

-283 NTEGKDSDTPLTP
+283 NAEGKDSDTPLTP

-330 PSDIETEEHYING
+330 SSNIETKEHYING
-343 KGQPEDTYVPS
+343 KGQPEDTYVHS

-360 VEGVL
+360 VENVL
-365 KHFADNVCPSL
+365 KHFANNVCPSL
-376 YLEKQANGEY
+376 YLEKQADGSY
-386 VIGNQ
+386 SIGNEA
-391 TTANLFKKYLVFY
+391 TANLFKKYIAFL
-404 NSEGFIPNEKLPEKV
+404 GADGKLPDSILPASV
-419 TKTINTI
+419 STI
-426 TEKVITVKPNGD
+426 TNNLIDNTKPSEP
-438 VVIKKEV
+438 VIKETILKNSLYKLGMLPNADKYQEYNDDGIISALGAYRNFVVTLTRQLEV
-445 LDKSELPKPKDV
+445 LVINVKNIPTQYRNDKM
-457 ELPKRKWHTMSA
+457 W
-469 EDGINGVLSFVT
+469 F
-481 GNEVHLD
+481 
-488 IITTL
+488 
-493 TKPVSMITFG
+493 
-503 VRNAI
+503 
-508 NSRPNEV
+508 
-515 LEGIIIVH
+515 EGTIIVK
-523 GAAFIKGWESRF
+523 GAKFIKSWGNMF
-535 KWREVPYDL
+535 VWREGVPTDL
-544 RDVEVFAYTIE
+544 GDMEVFAYVLNPLDNKIY
-555 DENTIHIGRV
+555 IGRV

>member
-27 DNKKSE
+27 DSKKSE

-68 ANGVIIWARLLAGDT
+68 TNGVIIWARLLAGDT

-94 YLRTPKGNTEINF
+94 YLRTPAGNTEVNF

-113 WEIPNGNTEVDKV
+113 WEIPNGNEEVDKV

-168 AEIPTTG
+168 AEIPSTG

-185 IINLLKE
+185 IINILKDV
-192 AADPTHPESG
+192 ADPDHPDAGS
-202 NVLIA
+202 VLVQLLVEHLTGSDPHIGG
-207 LLTEHLAGSS
+207 LLTEN
-217 ASMTTLLADEN
+217 D
-228 GSKPFKYFL
+228 GSKPFQYFL
-237 KLNNLYGAAADIDM
+237 KLYNLYGAEATGDM
-251 FKEMYDTT
+251 FMNAINGGSYEV
-259 SPNIVC
+259 VC
-265 GVNRHGEALVQ
+265 GVNRHGDAMIQ

-283 NTEGKDSDTPLTP
+283 NAEGKDSDTPLTP

-330 PSDIETEEHYING
+330 SSDIETEEHYING

-360 VEGVL
+360 VENVL

-376 YLEKQANGEY
+376 YLEKQANGSY
-386 VIGNQ
+386 SIGNEA
-391 TTANLFKKYLVFY
+391 TANLFKKYIAFL
-404 NSEGFIPNEKLPEKV
+404 GTDGKLPDSILPTSV
-419 TKTINTI
+419 STI
-426 TEKVITVKPNGD
+426 TNNLIDNTKPSEP
-438 VVIKKEV
+438 VIKETILKNSMYK
-445 LDKSELPKPKDV
+445 LGMLPNADKYQEYND
-457 ELPKRKWHTMSA
+457 
-469 EDGINGVLSFVT
+469 DGIISTLGTYRNFV
-481 GNEVHLD
+481 V
-488 IITTL
+488 TL
-493 TKPVSMITFG
+493 TRQVETF
-503 VRNAI
+503 VIATNNIPTQYRRDNMWF
-508 NSRPNEV
+508 
-515 LEGIIIVH
+515 EGTIIVK
-523 GAAFIKGWESRF
+523 GAKFIKSWGNMF
-535 KWREVPYDL
+535 VWREGVPTDL
-544 RDVEVFAYTIE
+544 GDMEVFAYVLNPLDNKIY
-555 DENTIHIGRV
+555 IGRV

>member
-27 DNKKSE
+27 DSKKSE

-94 YLRTPKGNTEINF
+94 YLRTPKGTIEINF

-113 WEIPNGNTEVDKV
+113 WEIPNGNEEVDKV

-185 IINLLKE
+185 IINILNGV
-192 AADPTHPESG
+192 ADPDHPDAGSVLVQLLVEHLTGSDPHIG
-202 NVLIA
+202 N
-207 LLTEHLAGSS
+207 LLTE
-217 ASMTTLLADEN
+217 DD
-228 GSKPFKYFL
+228 GSKPFQYFL
-237 KLNNLYGAAADIDM
+237 KLYNLYGAEATGDM
-251 FKEMYDTT
+251 FKNAINGGSYEV
-259 SPNIVC
+259 VC
-265 GVNRHGEALVQ
+265 GVNRHGDAMIQ

-283 NTEGKDSDTPLTP
+283 NAEGKDSDTPLTP

-330 PSDIETEEHYING
+330 SSGIETKEHYING
-343 KGQPEDTYVPS
+343 KGQPEDTYVHS

-360 VEGVL
+360 VENVL

-376 YLEKQANGEY
+376 YLEKQANGSY
-386 VIGNQ
+386 SIGNEA
-391 TTANLFKKYLVFY
+391 TANLFKKYLVFY
-404 NSEGFIPNEKLPEKV
+404 NSEGFIPYDKLPEKV
-419 TKTINTI
+419 TNTINTI

-438 VVIKKEV
+438 VIINKEV
-445 LDKSELPKPKDV
+445 LDKSELPKTEV
-457 ELPKRKWHTMSA
+457 AKREWHT
-469 EDGINGVLSFVT
+469 ETIFTNPVGGVLHFADNS
-481 GNEVHLD
+481 GIHLD
-488 IITTL
+488 FKIILTSTTIM
-493 TKPVSMITFG
+493 STFNMDIALAKKSG
-503 VRNAI
+503 
-508 NSRPNEV
+508 EV

-523 GAAFIKGWESRF
+523 GAAYIKGWESRF